1 LLQSRIQMK
10 SSPATQNDE
19 QALDV
24 MKTAEMEEAAKK

>member
-1 LLQSRIQMK
+1 MK
-10 SSPATQNDE
+10 SSPATRNDE